1 MNFDF
6 VPRVK
11 GFARKAT
18 GAFKQVSRDYVTL
31 ISLNCPQPDHNL
43 I

>member
-18 GAFKQVSRDYVTL
+18 GAFKQVSRDYML
-31 ISLNCPQPDHNL
+31 L
-43 I
+43 